1 MDNEIKNE
9 QDYRQRK
16 IYRSRKD
23 RIVFGVCGGIAEYYN
38 IESLWVRVVF
48 IFLGITGAI
57 GFILYIS
64 LAILMS
70 LNPEKIDEV
79 GKGADSR
86 VSAAAGEFRD
96 RVKGL
101 AVELRD
107 DPKIERRR
115 NLLGLLIVSIGII
128 AFFNELFPNFWIG
141 WKVLWPI
148 IIILIGF
155 SFISNARPNK

>member
-1 MDNEIKNE
+1 MDNEKN
-9 QDYRQRK
+9 DLVYRPRK

-23 RIVFGVCGGIAEYYN
+23 RIIFGVCGGIAEYYN

-57 GFILYIS
+57 GFVLYIA
-64 LAILMS
+64 LAILMTI
-70 LNPEKIDEV
+70 NPEKTDDKNENGGGIKADEL
-79 GKGADSR
+79 GN
-86 VSAAAGEFRD
+86 

-101 AVELRD
+101 ARELRN

-115 NLLGLLIVSIGII
+115 NLLGLLIVTIGVI

-141 WKVLWPI
+141 WKVLWPM

-155 SFISNARPNK
+155 TFISNARPSK

>member
-1 MDNEIKNE
+1 MDHETKNE
-9 QDYRQRK
+9 QVYPERK
-16 IYRSRKD
+16 IYRSRRD

-57 GFILYIS
+57 GFVLYLS
-64 LAILMS
+64 LSVLMP
-70 LNPEKIDEV
+70 LNPERSTGDDKKDDV
-79 GKGADSR
+79 
-86 VSAAAGEFRD
+86 GEFKD

-101 AVELRD
+101 ARELRD
-107 DPKIERRR
+107 DPKVERRR
-115 NLLGLLIVSIGII
+115 NLLGLVIVAIGII

-148 IIILIGF
+148 IIIFIGF
-155 SFISNARPNK
+155 TFISNARPKK

>member
-1 MDNEIKNE
+1 MDNDLKNE
-9 QDYRQRK
+9 LDYRPRK

-23 RIVFGVCGGIAEYYN
+23 RIIFGVCGGIAEYYN

-57 GFILYIS
+57 GFVLYIA
-64 LAILMS
+64 LAILMP
-70 LNPEKIDEV
+70 LNPDKASSDKNE
-79 GKGADSR
+79 GRMGAT
-86 VSAAAGEFRD
+86 AEEFRD

-101 AVELRD
+101 ASELRHD
-107 DPKIERRR
+107 TKMDRRR
-115 NLLGLLIVSIGII
+115 NLLGLVIVTVGVI

-141 WKVLWPI
+141 WKVLWPV

-155 SFISNARPNK
+155 TFISNARVSK

>member
-1 MDNEIKNE
+1 MDNEIKN
-9 QDYRQRK
+9 DSGYRQRK
-16 IYRSRKD
+16 ICRSQKD
-23 RIVFGVCGGIAEYYN
+23 RIIFGVCGGIAEYYN

-57 GFILYIS
+57 GFVLYIA
-64 LAILMS
+64 LAILMP
-70 LNPEKIDEV
+70 LNPEKSAVADKKSDEIGV
-79 GKGADSR
+79 MAED
-86 VSAAAGEFRD
+86 FRD

-101 AVELRD
+101 ANELRN
-107 DPKIERRR
+107 DPKVERRR
-115 NLLGLLIVSIGII
+115 NLLGLLIVTIGVI

-155 SFISNARPNK
+155 TFISNARPAK